1 LNENL
6 VNLKLPH
13 LVADTDRHGNV
24 RYYVRKKSQ
33 PKVRIHSPRETL
45 EFLEEYRRACAGE
58 IIPKLKLG
66 LAAGGSFRWL
76 CEAYYRST
84 EYGELGTGTAHVRR
98 LILEGICL
106 GKTAK
111 GKQRGDLPFA
121 LMQER
126 HIRDIRDEKS
136 ELPEAANSR
145 LKALRQL
152 FSWAKIANHVV
163 VNPATDVKRLRSN
176 SEGFHA
182 WTDEEVE
189 RFEAHHTVG
198 TKARLA
204 FALLRYTGVRRSDVV
219 KLGPGMVRN
228 GLLQFT
234 ITKGAKRKGRPGE
247 PAPGPKRLALP
258 MLPELRAVIDATPSR
273 HLTYLV
279 TEHGKPFT
287 AAGFG
292 NRFREWCNEAGLR
305 HCSAHGVRKFDA
317 TAAAENG
324 ATTHELMAMFGWD
337 SVKQAELYTRSASQ
351 SKLAKSAMH
360 LLSRT
365 RENEAAPRSVPLS
378 KSGTLRQK

>member
-1 LNENL
+1 M
-6 VNLKLPH
+6 NLKLPH
-13 LVADTDRHGNV
+13 LIADTDRHGNV
-24 RYYVRKKSQ
+24 RYYVRKKGQ
-33 PKVRIHSPRETL
+33 PKVRIRSPRETL
-45 EFLEEYRRACAGE
+45 EFLDEYRRACDGV
-58 IIPKLKLG
+58 IDPKPKMG
-66 LAAGGSFRWL
+66 LAVGGSFRWL

-84 EYGELGTGTAHVRR
+84 EYGELGMGTAHVRR
-98 LILEGICL
+98 LILEGVCL
-106 GKTAK
+106 SKTTK

-136 ELPEAANSR
+136 GVPEAANSR

-152 FSWAKIANHVV
+152 FSWAKVANFIAT
-163 VNPATDVKRLRSN
+163 NPATDVKRLRSG
-176 SEGFHA
+176 SEGFHT
-182 WTDEEVE
+182 WTDDEVA
-189 RFEAHHTVG
+189 RFEACHHVG

-204 FALLRYTGVRRSDVV
+204 FAMLRYTGVRRSDVV

-228 GLLQFT
+228 GVLQFT
-234 ITKGAKRKGRPGE
+234 ITKGAKRRGRPGE

-258 MLPELRAVIDATPSR
+258 MLPELQAVIDATPSH

-292 NRFREWCNEAGLR
+292 NRIREWCDEAGLPQ
-305 HCSAHGVRKFDA
+305 CSAHGVRKYDA

-351 SKLAKSAMH
+351 TKLAKGAMH
-360 LLSRT
+360 LLSPT
-365 RENEAAPRSVPLS
+365 RENEEAPQSVPLS
-378 KSGTLRQK
+378 KSGTLQKK

>member
-1 LNENL
+1 M
-6 VNLKLPH
+6 NLKLPH

-24 RYYVRKKSQ
+24 RYYVRKKGQ
-33 PKVRIHSPRETL
+33 TKIRIRGLPGTP
-45 EFLEEYRRACAGE
+45 EFLEEYQRACD
-58 IIPKLKLG
+58 G
-66 LAAGGSFRWL
+66 LIVQKKKIRLSSGGTFRWL
-76 CEAYYRST
+76 CESYYRST
-84 EYGELGTGTAHVRR
+84 EYGELGNSTAHVRR

-106 GKTAK
+106 SKTTK
-111 GKQRGDLPFA
+111 GKERGDLPFA

-136 ELPEAANSR
+136 NLPEAANSR

-152 FSWAKIANHVV
+152 FNWAKVARHLD
-163 VNPATDVKRLRSN
+163 VNPATDVKRLRSS
-176 SEGFHA
+176 SEGFHT
-182 WTDEEVE
+182 WTDDEVA
-189 RFEAHHTVG
+189 RFEAHHQIG

-228 GLLQFT
+228 GVLEFT

-258 MLPELRAVIDATPSR
+258 MLPELLAVIDATPSH

-279 TEHGKPFT
+279 TQHGRPFS

-317 TAAAENG
+317 SAAAENG
-324 ATTHELMAMFGWD
+324 ATTHELMAMFGWT
-337 SVKQAELYTRSASQ
+337 SVKQAEIYTRSASQ
-351 SKLAKSAMH
+351 TKLAKGAMH
-360 LLSRT
+360 LLSPT
-365 RENEAAPRSVPLS
+365 RENEEASQSVPLFE
-378 KSGTLRQK
+378 SGTLGKK